1 MRAQEPLTKDYKQMK
16 TIAKF
21 GFAALAVGAFFG
33 STLPVN
39 ADQYASQ
46 LSDPFTKHGLPV
58 PGAYFKAKE
67 NRLTTTVAVSKSGQG
82 VGEGKQTVS
91 KVAKKPTH
99 HVRSATKG
107 S

>member
-1 MRAQEPLTKDYKQMK
+1 MRAQERLAKEYIQMK

-21 GFAALAVGAFFG
+21 GLAALAVGAFLG

-39 ADQYASQ
+39 ADQYVSE
-46 LSDPFTKHGLPV
+46 LSNPFTKHGLPV
-58 PGAYFKAKE
+58 PGAYFKANE
-67 NRLTTTVAVSKSGQG
+67 NQLTTTVAVSKSGQG
-82 VGEGKQTVS
+82 VGEAKQTVS
-91 KVAKKPTH
+91 KVDQKPTH

>member
-1 MRAQEPLTKDYKQMK
+1 MK

-46 LSDPFTKHGLPV
+46 FSNPFTKHGLPI
-58 PGAYFKAKE
+58 PGAYFQARE
-67 NRLTTTVAVSKSGQG
+67 NHQAATVAVSKAGQG
-82 VGEGKQTVS
+82 VGEGKQPVS
-91 KVAKKPTH
+91 KVEQKRTPIMH
-99 HVRSATKG
+99 GPRR
-107 S
+107 

>member
-1 MRAQEPLTKDYKQMK
+1 MK

-46 LSDPFTKHGLPV
+46 FSNYFTKHGLPV
-58 PGAYFKAKE
+58 PGAYFKANE
-67 NRLTTTVAVSKSGQG
+67 NQLTTTVAGSKSGQG

-91 KVAKKPTH
+91 KVEKKSTH
-99 HVRSATKG
+99 HVRSTAND

>member
-1 MRAQEPLTKDYKQMK
+1 MK

-46 LSDPFTKHGLPV
+46 LSNPFTKHGLPI
-58 PGAYFKAKE
+58 PGAYFQARE
-67 NRLTTTVAVSKSGQG
+67 NQQVSTVAVSKSGQG
-82 VGEGKQTVS
+82 VGEGKQTAS
-91 KVAKKPTH
+91 KVEKKPTH
-99 HVRSATKG
+99 HIRSATKG